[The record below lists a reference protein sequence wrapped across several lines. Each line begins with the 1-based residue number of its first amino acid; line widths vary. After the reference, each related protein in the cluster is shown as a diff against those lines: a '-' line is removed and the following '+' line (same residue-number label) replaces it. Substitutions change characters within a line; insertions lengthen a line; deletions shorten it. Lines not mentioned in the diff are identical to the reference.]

1 MVRIAKDGKRTMRS
15 LGISVNPQ
23 HWDFDKNQPKS
34 NCPNRNQI
42 KQIILRT
49 EMEYQSKVLDK
60 EIKNEEF
67 TTLSLIDGQKEEI
80 KAQTV
85 EEFYLSLIEE
95 LKENGKVGTS
105 YAYLNS
111 YRTLKN
117 FNKGKKL
124 NYTFSYID
132 VEFCK
137 KFEKWMRSKG
147 NNDVT
152 LSYQFRTL
160 RAAFNKAIEAKVVSR
175 DKNPF
180 IEYKLSRFN
189 TKTAKRALSKDD
201 ILKS

>member
-175 DKNPF
+175 DK
-180 IEYKLSRFN
+180 IHS
-189 TKTAKRALSKDD
+189 
-201 ILKS
+201 

>member
-1 MVRIAKDGKRTMRS
+1 MGRKK
-15 LGISVNPQ
+15 
-23 HWDFDKNQPKS
+23 KS
-34 NCPNRNQI
+34 
-42 KQIILRT
+42 
-49 EMEYQSKVLDK
+49 
-60 EIKNEEF
+60 
-67 TTLSLIDGQKEEI
+67 

-85 EEFYLSLIEE
+85 KEFYLSLIEE

-137 KFEKWMRSKG
+137 KFKKWMRSKG

-160 RAAFNKAIEAKVVSR
+160 RDAFNKAIEAKVVNR

-180 IEYKLSRFN
+180 VEYKLSRFN

-201 ILKS
+201 IIKIIDADYSYTT